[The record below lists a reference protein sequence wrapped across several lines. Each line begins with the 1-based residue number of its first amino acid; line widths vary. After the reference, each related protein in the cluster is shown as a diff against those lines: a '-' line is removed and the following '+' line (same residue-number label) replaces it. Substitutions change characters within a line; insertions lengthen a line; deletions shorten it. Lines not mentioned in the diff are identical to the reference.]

1 MISTNVK
8 NIIFDD
14 VNLAFDSPIFTSLS
28 TEFKANKLNI
38 LVGPSGSGKS
48 SIIKLILGLLTP
60 QNGKIYISGAEL
72 TKDNVN
78 LIRNSISWIPNS
90 DIKFPDTPI
99 LTFVSNLKI
108 DIMKFEVILLKF
120 RLNTEF
126 LSKNF
131 SEISSGE
138 KQRLFIS
145 IADYFDRDFLICDE
159 ISSSLDAENKEIVID
174 YLKKSNKTI
183 ICTTHDN
190 DLISIADNI
199 YKIENKGIS
208 YGL

>member
-8 NIIFDD
+8 NIIFND
-14 VNLAFDSPIFTSLS
+14 VNLAFDSPIFSSLS

-60 QNGKIYISGAEL
+60 LNGKIYISGTEL
-72 TKDNVN
+72 TKNNIN
-78 LIRNSISWIPNS
+78 LIRNWISWIPNS

-99 LTFVSNLKI
+99 LTFITNLKI
-108 DIMKFEVILLKF
+108 DIQKFDEILVKF

-159 ISSSLDAENKEIVID
+159 ISSSLDAENKEIVIN
-174 YLKKSNKTI
+174 YIKNSNKTI
-183 ICTTHDN
+183 ICATHDN

-199 YKIENKGIS
+199 YSIENKGIS